1 MEKSFIKREH
11 TKEEINMY
19 QGKTHI
25 HIENSDGS
33 PQVFNATRKQVQD
46 LLNSGRMT
54 QDQYNKLQ
62 QMASQMQQMMGR
74 K

>member
-1 MEKSFIKREH
+1 MNPLFNLLGGGQMPGPMGNVQRMMQQFQQFASSFR
-11 TKEEINMY
+11 
-19 QGKTHI
+19 G
-25 HIENSDGS
+25 D
-33 PQVFNATRKQVQD
+33 PRKQVQD